1 VPGKRVTPKK
11 PRTRKAPPKKAL
23 QTNTVE
29 KAKRNA
35 EIVVDKTL
43 GMTWPQIAAKHNMTA
58 RAAQMVYKQWRDDAM
73 EAYNEDEALELAFD
87 YKARFEAVEAK
98 FAEIAASSIN
108 DSARVGALRS
118 LVTTTVQR
126 LALDQAVGRLPRNL
140 GKLRVE
146 LDVRH
151 VSQVVVATMKK
162 HGVPEEAMRE
172 IQLALRG
179 HDPTRN

>member
-1 VPGKRVTPKK
+1 M
-11 PRTRKAPPKKAL
+11 
-23 QTNTVE
+23 NTAE
-29 KAKRNA
+29 KARRNA
-35 EIVVDKTL
+35 EIIVDRAL
-43 GMTWPQIAAKHNMTA
+43 GMTWPQIAAKHNLTK
-58 RAAQMVYKQWRDDAM
+58 RAALVIYKQWRDEAM
-73 EAYNEDEALELAFD
+73 EAYNEEESLELAFD

-98 FAEIAASSIN
+98 FAEIAASSVN

-126 LALDQAVGRLPRNL
+126 LALDQATGKLPRNL

-179 HDPTRN
+179 HDPSRN

>member
-1 VPGKRVTPKK
+1 M
-11 PRTRKAPPKKAL
+11 
-23 QTNTVE
+23 NTVE

-35 EIVVDKTL
+35 EIIVDRAL
-43 GMTWPQIAAKHNMTA
+43 GMTWPQIAAKHSITA
-58 RAAQMVYKQWRDDAM
+58 RGAQMVYRQWRDDAM

-87 YKARFEAVEAK
+87 YKTRFEAVEAR
-98 FAEIAASSIN
+98 FAEIASSSIN
-108 DSARVGALRS
+108 DAARVGALRS